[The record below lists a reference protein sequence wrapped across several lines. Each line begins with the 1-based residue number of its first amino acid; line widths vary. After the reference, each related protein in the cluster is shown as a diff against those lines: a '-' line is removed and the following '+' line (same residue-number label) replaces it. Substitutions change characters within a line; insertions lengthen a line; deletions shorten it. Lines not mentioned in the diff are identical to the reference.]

1 MDIFT
6 SQEDNTPAGPAADET
21 GELEQ
26 ALRQVMLTG
35 PLGVL
40 VSRIRDD
47 VIVTANQSF
56 LNLLDYT
63 LEEIAGVTTIEIGL
77 FAEMDR
83 VNRQN
88 TRASTDSGRDFEARL
103 KTKNGELRNVLTGLM
118 VIDLKGEPCFLRT
131 VYDITE
137 RNQDQ
142 DRVLEEAIHG
152 ALHDPLTGL
161 PNRSLF
167 MGLLERSFSRLRR
180 LPDYVYAVL
189 FLDLDHFKDIND
201 SYGHLTGDEALQIIA
216 RRLEERLQPG
226 DTVARLGGDEFA
238 ILVDDFRD
246 ASQLLRFAEELQK
259 TINDPIVLNGSAVR
273 LSTSVGIAMSTA
285 NYDKPQEILI
295 DADKAMYRAKAQG
308 RARHE
313 VYDRELHAQAVAQL
327 KLRSDLEWAVGHS
340 GFSVHYQPIISLETG
355 KIVQFEALGRWR
367 HPDQGLLTAADFI
380 QMAEETGL
388 IIDLGRWMLQ
398 EACSELHQWTQASD
412 PAPKLGV
419 SLNLSHKEFM
429 QPDLIRWIETTLKRS
444 DMDPELLGLEIR
456 EGIVMANPD
465 LCRNILA
472 DLRSLG
478 VKIYIDDFGTG
489 HSSLS
494 FMYSFPIDALKIA
507 RSFTARIGPEGENSE
522 IVRTIVLLA
531 RDFGLE
537 TIAEG
542 VETGEQLA
550 QLRLLNC
557 KYAQGFYLA
566 KPLEGREALALLRK
580 NPRW

>member
-1 MDIFT
+1 MDIL
-6 SQEDNTPAGPAADET
+6 SPEQENAAAKAADDA
-21 GELEQ
+21 LDQ
-26 ALRQVMLTG
+26 AMMRVMLSG
-35 PLGVL
+35 PLGML

-47 VIVTANQSF
+47 VIVTANQRF
-56 LNLLDYT
+56 LGLMEYS
-63 LEEIAGVTTIEIGL
+63 LEEIVGQTTIDLGM
-77 FAEMDR
+77 FAELDR
-83 VNRQN
+83 VRRQN
-88 TRASTDSGRDFEARL
+88 TRVSTDGVQDFEARL
-103 KTKNGELRNVLTGLM
+103 KTRNGEHRNVLTGLM
-118 VIDLKGEPCFLRT
+118 TIDLDGEPCFLRT

-137 RNQDQ
+137 RYHDQ

-167 MGLLERSFSRLRR
+167 MGLLERSFSRQRR
-180 LPDYVYAVL
+180 RPDYIYAVL
-189 FLDLDHFKDIND
+189 FLDLDHFKEVND
-201 SYGHLTGDEALQIIA
+201 RFGHLAGDEALQTIA
-216 RRLEERLQPG
+216 NRLESRCQPG

-246 ASQLLRFAEELQK
+246 ASQLLRFANDLQK
-259 TINDPIVLNGSAVR
+259 VVNDPIILDGTAVG
-273 LSTSVGIAMSTA
+273 LSTSVGIALSTA
-285 NYDKPQEILI
+285 NYSDPQAILN
-295 DADKAMYRAKAQG
+295 DADKAMYRAKAHG

-313 VYDRELHAQAVAQL
+313 VYDRELHARAMAQL

-355 KIVQFEALGRWR
+355 QVVQFEALGRWR

-398 EACSELHQWTQASD
+398 EACSDLQRWGQGGSSTPD
-412 PAPKLGV
+412 LGI
-419 SLNLSHKEFM
+419 SLNLSHKEFI
-429 QPDLIRWIETTLKRS
+429 QPDLIRWIENTLKRS
-444 DMDPELLGLEIR
+444 DIDPELLSLEIR
-456 EGIVMANPD
+456 EGIVMSDPD
-465 LCRNILA
+465 ACGKILS

-507 RSFTARIGPEGENSE
+507 RSFTARIGPQGENSE

-531 RDFGLE
+531 RDFGLDA
-537 TIAEG
+537 IAEG
-542 VETGEQLA
+542 VETEEQLA
-550 QLRLLNC
+550 QLRELNC
-557 KYAQGFYLA
+557 RYAQGFYFS
-566 KPLEGREALALLRK
+566 KPLEGKDSLALLRK
-580 NPRW
+580 KPQW